1 MGCSRWG
8 PAMDFVNIS
17 FAFSA
22 GILAFLSP
30 CSFPLLPAYISY
42 YLGLEET
49 SSGKGQAAP
58 VLKKGILGGVACA
71 VGAILV
77 LTMIGIGV
85 SAFGGA
91 IEPYVPKMEPI
102 VGVILVIMGML
113 MLFGAPLGFRI
124 KMKAGTRRGYTSL
137 FGFGV
142 LYALATAGCVAPI
155 FLGVVSRAVSSGFVG
170 GMAIFLSYALG
181 LSLLLIIVTLL
192 VASAKD
198 MMMAKLMRAMPY
210 VGRVG
215 ALILIVVGI
224 YLICYYFIT
233 FS

>member
-1 MGCSRWG
+1 MG
-8 PAMDFVNIS
+8 FVDIT
-17 FAFSA
+17 FAFNA
-22 GILAFLSP
+22 GIVAFLSP

-42 YLGLEET
+42 YLRLEEPP
-49 SSGKGQAAP
+49 SGKGQATP
-58 VLKKGILGGVACA
+58 VLKKGILGGTVCA

-77 LTMIGIGV
+77 LITIGIGV

-91 IEPYVPKMEPI
+91 IEPYIPKMEPI

-113 MLFGAPLGFRI
+113 MLSGAPLGFRI
-124 KMKAGTRRGYTSL
+124 KIKASTRRGYTSL
-137 FGFGV
+137 FGFGI
-142 LYALATAGCVAPI
+142 LYALATAGCVAPV

-181 LSLLLIIVTLL
+181 LSLLLITVTVL
-192 VASAKD
+192 VASAKEIV
-198 MMMAKLMRAMPY
+198 MTKLMRAMPY
-210 VGRVG
+210 VERVG
-215 ALILIVVGI
+215 AIILIVVGV